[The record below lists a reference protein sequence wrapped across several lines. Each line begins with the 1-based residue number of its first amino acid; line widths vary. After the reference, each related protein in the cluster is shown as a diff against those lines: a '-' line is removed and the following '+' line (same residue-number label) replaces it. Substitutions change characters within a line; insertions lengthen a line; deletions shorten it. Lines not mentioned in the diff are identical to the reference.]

1 MVTRRM
7 RSPETGE
14 IVNAEVIDIKNASD
28 TAIQIEL
35 ADGTVLRLKID
46 VIEVVRFE
54 GEWDAEGHPR
64 YSVKSGT
71 AMAVMDSPE
80 NLRKGGGNRPLQ

>member
-7 RSPETGE
+7 RSPTTGE
-14 IVNAEVIDIKNASD
+14 MVDAEVIDIKNTSD
-28 TAIQIEL
+28 TAIQIKL
-35 ADGTVLRLKID
+35 ADDTVLRLKID

-64 YSVKSGT
+64 YTVKSGT
-71 AMAVMDSPE
+71 SMAVLDSPE
-80 NLRKGGGNRPLQ
+80 HLRKEGGNRPLQ